1 MSDETNTTEQ
11 QPAAATA
18 DAALTPLAITETSV
32 ANEIARIE
40 RIMRIGFPV
49 QVVFRDGR
57 TFNGSYVQAGIVVGG
72 QVKGGKALANIRVLT
87 DAAPGEHPDLP
98 RFCSIPHVLAS
109 SPEDAVI
116 WRTPDDDNLGGWLG
130 NEPATNG
137 PQAHPQDE

>member
-57 TFNGSYVQAGIVVGG
+57 TFNGSYVQAGIIVGG
-72 QVKGGKALANIRVLT
+72 PFKGGKALANIRVLT
-87 DAAPGEHPDLP
+87 DAAPGEHPACSRQLP
-98 RFCSIPHVLAS
+98 RRCCHLAHARRRQS
-109 SPEDAVI
+109 GRLAGQ
-116 WRTPDDDNLGGWLG
+116 RTSDQR
-130 NEPATNG
+130 PASAPAGRVTR
-137 PQAHPQDE
+137 P